1 MDGSRS
7 PEAFAEQLKTL
18 AAANVAGNVELMA
31 RLNALV
37 KLAAKSAASQ
47 EQPDSTDL
55 LARWLDFN
63 LASYTILTNH
73 TLSTL
78 NDLISAAERSLMGG
92 GALPPVMPGAARI
105 DLQLEGRRGQQVN
118 SPFMVENQYDTPVDV
133 SFEADPLTAEKA
145 PPVPSTAVA
154 FEPPKVTVPP
164 HGRAVASAVVNVS
177 DEFMIGETYRT
188 TVRVLGF
195 EGREIGIALNIL
207 PPESTPSE
215 PRPRARRPAKDAG
228 PARRTRSTAAKPV
241 RRPRAPRQRRVR
253 SDDEAT

>member
-1 MDGSRS
+1 MDGSKS

-37 KLAAKSAASQ
+37 KMAAKSAASQ
-47 EQPDSTDL
+47 EQPDSSEL

-92 GALPPVMPGAARI
+92 SALPPVMPGAARI
-105 DLQLEGRRGQQVN
+105 DLQLEGRPGQQV
-118 SPFMVENQYDTPVDV
+118 SAPFMIENQYETPVDV

-145 PPVPSTAVA
+145 SPVPSTMVS
-154 FEPPKVTVPP
+154 FEPPKVTVPAQ
-164 HGRAVASAVVNVS
+164 GRAVASAVINVS
-177 DEFMIGETYRT
+177 DDFVVGETYRT

-207 PPESTPSE
+207 PPETTPPE
-215 PRPRARRPAKDAG
+215 PRPRASRPAKKAVL
-228 PARRTRSTAAKPV
+228 ARRSRSTAAKPV
-241 RRPRAPRQRRVR
+241 GRARAPRQRRVR
-253 SDDEAT
+253 SDDGAA